1 MKIFDKAQWHIDAGE
16 DAEVVVGKFRSVY
29 AFLEKNKLLSE
40 DGKELLEF
48 GIDSSISLNE
58 QMVTEAGGVFLD
70 KFYDEVINYGKDLI
84 VDELEKRYAAFNV
97 DDNAKY

>member
-16 DAEVVVGKFRSVY
+16 DAEAVVGKFRSVY
-29 AFLEKNKLLSE
+29 AFLEKNELLSE

-58 QMVTEAGGVFLD
+58 QMVTETGSKFLD
-70 KFYDEVINYGKDLI
+70 KCYDEVINYGADL
-84 VDELEKRYAAFNV
+84 VADELEKRYAAFNV